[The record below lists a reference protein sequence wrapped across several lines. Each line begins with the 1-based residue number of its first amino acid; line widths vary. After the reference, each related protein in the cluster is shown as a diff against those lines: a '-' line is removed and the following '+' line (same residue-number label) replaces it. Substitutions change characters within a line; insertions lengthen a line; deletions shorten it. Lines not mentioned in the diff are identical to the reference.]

1 MATNKENLYEALRGN
16 NIDTALAILDS
27 KKSMSPNMREPVE
40 NGVPLIQAA
49 VRGQLSTGEKF
60 NGQALL
66 EGLILRGADVNL
78 RLPSGKTVMHEP
90 ALTASAARTLIEA
103 GADLESKVS
112 KTDIEAGQ
120 VKGETPLLSSI
131 KAKNPDVAK
140 VLIEAGANVNAR
152 DQDRVTPLHAA
163 AFAKDGRTANL
174 LIDAGA
180 DINARTADKESPV
193 TAVEALKQNGIPL
206 MAKVPAASQA
216 RENSVESGQDRGA
229 EVDPEVAA
237 IVAQQRENLRK
248 AARNP
253 KIDTEADKAEPAA
266 PGLDG
271 QARDFARQR
280 RADLEAQRAGQ
291 PEPVLESADNEA
303 RLFAARQR
311 ERVRMEREN
320 LGLNQRAPETG
331 PATAPESRDADKSE
345 PSVRLDQKTAPTRSD
360 AVPGHVKERFIQ
372 VDNKFYFPDKTHAF
386 DDKGQKLSTKS
397 ENQQVIASLVDI
409 AKARGWD
416 KVTVRGTEEFR
427 RAAWLEASMNGLE
440 VSGYK
445 PTAIEKA
452 HLAKL
457 VKEPVK
463 ENSIEA
469 SAERGKTAGQREAI
483 SPAGE
488 RSAQPTAQP
497 GAASKDAPKVDRPAD
512 LNRAKDF
519 SLRDGVVTGKLI
531 EHGEANYQF
540 NKTKDTSYFVRV
552 ETEAGEH
559 TVWGKDLKRAMSASK
574 VQPGET
580 VALEKVDTKGV
591 VAKEKVYDEQGQ
603 LAGVRDVDAIRNT
616 WKVGSVDKAQAFVYG
631 ERAEVVNKH
640 PDLAPAYGTV
650 AAAHKFAEKQWP
662 NSKEEQERFVAVA
675 QIAMAERIAHGD
687 PVPAPKIR
695 EAHVVKEKE
704 KGQPEPSK
712 APEKEAAR

>member
-1 MATNKENLYEALRGN
+1 MATKANKEGLYEALRGN
-16 NIDTALAILDS
+16 NVDTALAILDA
-27 KKSMSPNMREPVE
+27 KKTMSPNMREPVE
-40 NGVPLIQAA
+40 NGVPLLQAA

-60 NGQALL
+60 NGQMLL

-78 RLPSGKTVMHEP
+78 RLPSGKTVMHDP
-90 ALTASAARTLIEA
+90 ALTARAARTLIEA

-112 KTDIEAGQ
+112 KTDLDAGQ

-174 LIDAGA
+174 LIEAGA
-180 DINARTADKESPV
+180 DINARTADKDNPLS
-193 TAVEALKQNGIPL
+193 AVEALKQNGIPL

-253 KIDTEADKAEPAA
+253 KIDTEADKTAPAS
-266 PGLDG
+266 PSLDG
-271 QARDFARQR
+271 QARDFAKQR
-280 RADLEAQRAGQ
+280 RADLDAQRAGQ
-291 PEPVLESADNEA
+291 PEPVLASADNEA
-303 RLFAARQR
+303 REFAARQR
-311 ERVRMEREN
+311 QRVRMERES
-320 LGLNQRAPETG
+320 LGLNQRVPESG
-331 PATAPESRDADKSE
+331 PVGSPESRAEEKSG
-345 PSVRLDQKTAPTRSD
+345 PSVRLDQKTADTRSD
-360 AVPGHVKERFIQ
+360 AVPSHVKERFLQ

-409 AKARGWD
+409 AKARGWE
-416 KVTVRGTEEFR
+416 KVTVRGTEDFR

-469 SAERGKTAGQREAI
+469 STERVKTTGQREAV
-483 SPAGE
+483 SPAGD
-488 RSAQPTAQP
+488 RQAQQPAQPAN
-497 GAASKDAPKVDRPAD
+497 DAPKAERPAD

-519 SLRDGVVTGKLI
+519 SLREGVVTGKLI
-531 EHGEANYQF
+531 EHGEAKYQF
-540 NKTKDTSYFVRV
+540 DEKKDKSYFVRV
-552 ETEAGEH
+552 QTDAGER
-559 TVWGKDLKRAMSASK
+559 TIWGKDLGRAMRDSK
-574 VQPGET
+574 VKEGET
-580 VALEKVDTKGV
+580 VALEKVASKDV
-591 VAKEKVYDEQGQ
+591 VAKEKVFDEKGNVT
-603 LAGVRDVDAIRNT
+603 GTREVDAIRNT

-631 ERAEVVNKH
+631 ERSEVVNKH
-640 PDLAPAYGTV
+640 PELAPAYGTV

-687 PVPAPKIR
+687 PVPSPKIR
-695 EAHVVKEKE
+695 EAQLVKEKS
-704 KGQPEPSK
+704 KDQPEPSK
-712 APEKEAAR
+712 TPEKEAAR